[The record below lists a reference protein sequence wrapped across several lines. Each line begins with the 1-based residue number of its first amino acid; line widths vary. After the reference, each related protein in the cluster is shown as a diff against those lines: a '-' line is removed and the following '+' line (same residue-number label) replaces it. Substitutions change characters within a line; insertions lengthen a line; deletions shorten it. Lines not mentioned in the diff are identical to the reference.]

1 MGSTG
6 AIGGVGRTPL
16 VRAGACETDNVDT
29 CLINGWYWI
38 KENAQGCPVSG
49 APLFV
54 IGAGGKVWQYV
65 FDSQSGSEL
74 RRDTVDGGTTWN
86 PWEWENPPVADG
98 AEYRTTKRWAGKP
111 VYARKITVAN
121 APDSAVQVIPHGL
134 ESIVPVKWEG
144 VATDGEHVLALPFL
158 SRFTVGVDNAN
169 VTLSTTENYS
179 GYAVEITLWYCK
191 DENE

>member
-1 MGSTG
+1 MGGTG

-16 VRAGACETDNVDT
+16 IRAGAVETDNVDT
-29 CLINGWYWI
+29 CLTNGWYWI

-54 IGAGGKVWQYV
+54 VGAGGKVWQYV
-65 FDSQSGSEL
+65 FDDQSGSEL
-74 RRDTVDGGTTWN
+74 RRDTVDGGVAWN

-98 AEYRTTKRWAGKP
+98 AEYRTTMRHNGKP
-111 VYARKITVAN
+111 VYVKRITVES
-121 APDSAVQVIPHGL
+121 APDSAEQVIPHGL
-134 ESIVPVKWEG
+134 GDIVLVKWEG

-158 SRFTVGVDNAN
+158 NKFTVGVDRTNI
-169 VTLSTTENYS
+169 TLSTTEDYS

-191 DENE
+191 AED